1 MLNAVRVRAPHIHAR
16 RRDALSLPGTELCS
30 EKLIEGFLLAVL
42 SEPQRLAGFQ
52 VADHRDELHLLT
64 KVDLV
69 HPHLRQAILAPG
81 GIPPLQILQV
91 DGPHRA
97 GCQSKMPGN
106 LAHRGTFASLPHS
119 VLKIFA
125 ERCFTGQLRHL
136 FHAHPTLWTA
146 HPVQFDDHLGLILPP
161 RQVAHLALVAIVNLR
176 YSSPTSRA
184 DQLAI
189 SSLSPH
195 PQPQNLVCLI
205 NLMSKYS
212 VTRPIE
218 DPRKFAIAHAPSL
231 AETAPRQKPAHL
243 LGLYE
248 FLLRAVFL
256 KTLLA
261 VLPSILSSRAAFEL
275 ENLALRRQIG
285 VLQRSAAE
293 RPKLTAADRLF
304 WICLSRLWR
313 EGRQLI
319 GTITGTTVKGD
330 CVFWRAARLRN
341 TARLAG
347 LRTVSVLLP
356 PERPPKI
363 HPS

>member
-1 MLNAVRVRAPHIHAR
+1 MLNAVGVQAPHIHAR

-30 EKLIEGFLLAVL
+30 EKLIEGCLLAVL

-64 KVDLV
+64 EVDLV
-69 HPHLRQAILAPG
+69 HPHLPQAILAPC
-81 GIPPLQILQV
+81 GIPPLQIPQV
-91 DGPHRA
+91 DRSHRA

-125 ERCFTGQLRHL
+125 ERCFTRQLRHP

-146 HPVQFDDHLGLILPP
+146 HPVQFDDHPGLILPP
-161 RQVAHLALVAIVNLR
+161 RQVAHLALVTIVNLR

-189 SSLSPH
+189 PSLSPH

-218 DPRKFAIAHAPSL
+218 DPREFAIAHPPSL
-231 AETAPRQKPAHL
+231 AETAPRPETRSFIGSLRIPAQSQMVKAVVKL
-243 LGLYE
+243 CTGLRCCEEQNLRLMLRNEGNLGAIE
-248 FLLRAVFL
+248 TTRASPVRNCAKL
-256 KTLLA
+256 CCLLA
-261 VLPSILSSRAAFEL
+261 
-275 ENLALRRQIG
+275 
-285 VLQRSAAE
+285 LQA
-293 RPKLTAADRLF
+293 TD
-304 WICLSRLWR
+304 
-313 EGRQLI
+313 
-319 GTITGTTVKGD
+319 
-330 CVFWRAARLRN
+330 
-341 TARLAG
+341 
-347 LRTVSVLLP
+347 VS
-356 PERPPKI
+356 
-363 HPS
+363 